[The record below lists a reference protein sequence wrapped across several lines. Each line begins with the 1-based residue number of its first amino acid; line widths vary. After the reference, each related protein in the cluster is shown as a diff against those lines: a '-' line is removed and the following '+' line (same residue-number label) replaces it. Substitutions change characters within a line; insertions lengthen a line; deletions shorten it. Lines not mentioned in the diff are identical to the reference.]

1 MGCQYDGVI
10 LGLSVWQRTGMKGV
24 YIMLNAFEKSINL
37 GLGLLLY
44 SREKVEEFVEELVS
58 KGEVSKKDARQFA
71 GELVRRGE
79 EQRDE
84 LKKLIQSEVTEALK
98 LTNLAQREDIVSKD
112 ELRNIVREEIHSA
125 LQGQANP

>member
-1 MGCQYDGVI
+1 
-10 LGLSVWQRTGMKGV
+10 
-24 YIMLNAFEKSINL
+24 MLNAFEKSINL

-71 GELVRRGE
+71 CELVRRGE

-84 LKKLIQSEVTEALK
+84 LKRLIQNEVTKALE
-98 LTNLAQREDIVSKD
+98 LTNLVQKKDIVSKD
-112 ELRNIVREEIHSA
+112 ELRSIVREEIHSA
-125 LQGQANP
+125 LHGQANP